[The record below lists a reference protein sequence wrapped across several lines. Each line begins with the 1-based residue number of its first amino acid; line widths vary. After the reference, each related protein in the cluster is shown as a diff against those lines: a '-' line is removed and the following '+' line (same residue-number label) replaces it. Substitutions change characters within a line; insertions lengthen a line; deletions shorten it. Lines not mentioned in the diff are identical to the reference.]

1 MNQLFNI
8 SVLGRGL
15 QALKTAA
22 SLRVT
27 PPVRR
32 LNRFSFTIRCFYF
45 QPSHLGLLRVET
57 SSPFPVRGDACPQLV
72 FPLTCPLCLSTR
84 NLRTDI

>member
-8 SVLGRGL
+8 AVLGKGL

-45 QPSHLGLLRVET
+45 QPSHLGLLRVEI
-57 SSPFPVRGDACPQLV
+57 SPLFPVREGTCRQLV
-72 FPLTCPLCLSTR
+72 FPLTCSLCISTR
-84 NLRTDI
+84 NLCTDI

>member
-8 SVLGRGL
+8 AVLGRGL
-15 QALKTAA
+15 QALKTPA

-32 LNRFSFTIRCFYF
+32 LNRFSATIRCFYS
-45 QPSHLGLLRVET
+45 QPSHLGPLRVEI
-57 SSPFPVRGDACPQLV
+57 SPPFPVRGD
-72 FPLTCPLCLSTR
+72 TCPASFPVNVLVVHFPS
-84 NLRTDI
+84 

>member
-8 SVLGRGL
+8 AVLGKGL

-45 QPSHLGLLRVET
+45 QPSHLGLLRVEISRKGGPLST
-57 SSPFPVRGDACPQLV
+57 VNFPVNVLV
-72 FPLTCPLCLSTR
+72 VHFHS
-84 NLRTDI
+84 